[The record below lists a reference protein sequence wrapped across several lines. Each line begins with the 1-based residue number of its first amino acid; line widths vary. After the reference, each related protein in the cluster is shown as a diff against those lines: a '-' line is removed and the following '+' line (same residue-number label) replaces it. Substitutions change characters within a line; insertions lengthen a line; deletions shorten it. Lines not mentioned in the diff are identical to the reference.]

1 VTSPTSSSP
10 PLSLPPDLSL
20 PLLISI
26 LEREQANR
34 LKANALKA
42 YRPYKKQAEFHAAD
56 FRERA
61 LLAGNQLGKT
71 LAAGMEVAMHLTGRY
86 PPWWVGKRFT
96 RPVRWLAGS
105 ESAELTRKGVQ
116 RILLGPPEIES
127 EWGTGAIPRECL
139 LPGISRRPGVPD
151 AVASI
156 PVRHESGG
164 TSVIQLASY
173 DQGRTKWQA
182 DTVDGVWLDE
192 EPPLDI
198 YSEAMTRTNTTLGP
212 VLLTLT
218 PLLGMSDVVKR
229 YLIEKPEGS
238 HVTTMTI
245 EDAEHYTPEARVKII
260 AAYPAH
266 EREARAKGIPMLG
279 SGRIFPVT
287 EESIAYDAFD
297 MPKHWPR
304 IGGMD
309 FGWDHPFAACELCW
323 DRDSDVVY
331 LTKAYR
337 KRESTPIL
345 HAAALK
351 PWGDWLPWA
360 WPRDGHRETLEG
372 AGIALAEQFKAQG
385 LAMLLEHSQFENKS
399 VSVEA
404 GLMDWLDRMQTGR
417 FKAAKHLND
426 FWEEFRLYHRKDG
439 KVVKE
444 NDDLMSAIRYALM
457 MLRYADTA
465 PKVKAEQDSGGSSSW
480 A

>member
-1 VTSPTSSSP
+1 MSSLQ

-20 PLLISI
+20 PLLVSI
-26 LEREQANR
+26 LEREQTQRQNQNK
-34 LKANALKA
+34 LKSYKP
-42 YRPYKKQAEFHAAD
+42 YRKQSDFHAALY
-56 FRERA
+56 RERA

-86 PPWWVGKRFT
+86 PAWWVGKRFD

-116 RILLGPPEIES
+116 RILLGPPELEQ
-127 EWGTGAIPRECL
+127 EWGTGAIPKQCV

-164 TSVIQLASY
+164 TSIIQLASY

-198 YSEAMTRTNTTLGP
+198 YTEAMTRTNTTLGP
-212 VLLTLT
+212 VMLTLT
-218 PLLGMSDVVKR
+218 PLMGMSDVVKR
-229 YLIEKPEGS
+229 FLIEKAPDT

-245 EDAEHYTPEARVKII
+245 DDAEHYTPEARKQII
-260 AAYPAH
+260 ASYPAH

-287 EESIAYDAFD
+287 EESVRFESYD

-304 IGGMD
+304 VGGMD
-309 FGWDHPFAACELCW
+309 FGWDHPFAAVELVW
-323 DRDSDVVY
+323 DRDADVVY
-331 LTKAYR
+331 VTKAYR

-345 HAAALK
+345 HAAAVK
-351 PWGDWLPWA
+351 PWGAWMPWS

-372 AGIALAEQFKAQG
+372 AGVALAEQFKDQG
-385 LAMLLEHSQFENKS
+385 LTMLGEHAQFEGGS

-404 GLMDWLDRMQTGR
+404 GLMDMLDRMQTGR
-417 FKAAKHLND
+417 LKIAAHLND
-426 FWEEFRLYHRKDG
+426 VWEEFRLYHRKDG

-444 NDDLMSAIRYALM
+444 NDDLMAAIRYALM
-457 MLRYADTA
+457 MLRYAEVA
-465 PKVKAEQDSGGSSSW
+465 PKARVGDKSEHFAWG
-480 A
+480 